1 MVLYERCVRSLR
13 PNQTQLGTETKR
25 IDKGEADVSYYFAK
39 TIEAGDIDA
48 AQERVKEALQEKGF
62 GILTVIDLQV
72 ALKDKLG
79 ADFRPYRIL
88 GACNPK
94 LAYKALQSEDKI
106 GTMLPCN
113 VIIQQAGADAFEVA
127 AVDPVASMQAIE
139 NEALSEIAAGVRDK
153 LEAVIAAL

>member
-1 MVLYERCVRSLR
+1 M
-13 PNQTQLGTETKR
+13 GTETKR

>member
-1 MVLYERCVRSLR
+1 M
-13 PNQTQLGTETKR
+13 
-25 IDKGEADVSYYFAK
+25 SYYFAK

-113 VIIQQAGADAFEVA
+113 VIIQQAGTDAFEVA